1 MQDLGETKAA
11 KDEAHGSITLD
22 QHIQKPI
29 FYILNPFI
37 TCEGDMT
44 KKSCRYLRVLI
55 LLCIFCIIPA
65 TAQTS
70 NDYWAPW
77 VTKTTTNS
85 STINWRGENN
95 GSGLIDYATT
105 SYFNQYHSFEKN
117 ISPQIP
123 ALYQHVSLTGLE
135 PNTSYTYWVRPS
147 GNESAFRNRTFRTMP
162 VSGPFTFLV
171 VCDSQEGS
179 KYPETKRFK
188 YVADAMANETGV
200 LFILHGGDFA
210 RFDYEPDWKNFF
222 RLADR
227 MLANCTIFPTIGNHE
242 YHNYTNQKSPPTPAD
257 QYHWVFDMPLN
268 YSFDCACIRFIS
280 LDSPDP
286 NNANYDDPQTS
297 LALAQSQTSW
307 LQTQLDNNM
316 LGTFTIHHHPIWHY
330 GSSTMNS
337 NLAPWENLYHAYNI
351 SANFAGHVHN
361 YERLNVSG
369 IPYFIVGIGGG
380 ECQDM
385 NSTNPYPVWYQF
397 GMTRVLGYLKVT
409 VDPANNTATA
419 WEISV
424 GTVKED
430 DDNETPMIYPK
441 PVINDAITFH
451 LKANESPTPT
461 PVPTSCCHANTTI
474 NKEDLKIGNKHAEAY
489 GSGSATNNI
498 SIVTSQG
505 P

>member
-188 YVADAMANETGV
+188 YVAD
-200 LFILHGGDFA
+200 
-210 RFDYEPDWKNFF
+210 
-222 RLADR
+222 
-227 MLANCTIFPTIGNHE
+227 
-242 YHNYTNQKSPPTPAD
+242 
-257 QYHWVFDMPLN
+257 
-268 YSFDCACIRFIS
+268 
-280 LDSPDP
+280 
-286 NNANYDDPQTS
+286 
-297 LALAQSQTSW
+297 
-307 LQTQLDNNM
+307 
-316 LGTFTIHHHPIWHY
+316 
-330 GSSTMNS
+330 
-337 NLAPWENLYHAYNI
+337 
-351 SANFAGHVHN
+351 
-361 YERLNVSG
+361 
-369 IPYFIVGIGGG
+369 
-380 ECQDM
+380 
-385 NSTNPYPVWYQF
+385 
-397 GMTRVLGYLKVT
+397 GMV
-409 VDPANNTATA
+409 N
-419 WEISV
+419 
-424 GTVKED
+424 
-430 DDNETPMIYPK
+430 
-441 PVINDAITFH
+441 
-451 LKANESPTPT
+451 
-461 PVPTSCCHANTTI
+461 
-474 NKEDLKIGNKHAEAY
+474 
-489 GSGSATNNI
+489 
-498 SIVTSQG
+498 
-505 P
+505 